1 MCAPLWIDLSGE
13 MTAPF
18 LFVAR
23 EEHIPKTA
31 YPPSRVSSILSSN
44 HFAILDPE
52 LDNSYQSAV
61 TITPT

>member
-1 MCAPLWIDLSGE
+1 

-31 YPPSRVSSILSSN
+31 YHPSRVSSILSSN